1 MCIANPYRIL
11 QVGSLVCLQG
21 LQACRSEHLE
31 WGRTYNQEEEHHRS
45 FMVFQVETRTE
56 GCWRP
61 GRI

>member
-31 WGRTYNQEEEHHRS
+31 WDRTYSEGEEHYRS
-45 FMVFQVETRTE
+45 LMVFQVKTQLE